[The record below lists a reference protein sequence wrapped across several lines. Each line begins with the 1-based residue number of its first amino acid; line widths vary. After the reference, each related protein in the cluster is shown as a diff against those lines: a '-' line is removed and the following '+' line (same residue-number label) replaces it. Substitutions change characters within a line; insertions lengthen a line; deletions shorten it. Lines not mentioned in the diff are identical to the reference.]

1 VSGNSGATHNWRQ
14 RWRRHA
20 KPYRVE
26 EKDSGEAAQ
35 GRRGAGA
42 TRSAGGHIGGHF
54 NKWWLLPF
62 GILTTSALIA
72 SSIIVFESTFADN
85 SSDNEVARQVANE
98 PTETSEP
105 IADCS
110 GASATD
116 HACYQQRYESL
127 VRDSGVEAAFAE
139 LKDEFTKEEF
149 VSSNC
154 HHLTHVIGRAAA
166 ELYGDVAS
174 TYSRGDNF
182 CASGYY
188 HGAIESVMATLGVDE
203 IMDEADNICAD
214 LREHQNHSFDHRNCL
229 HGLGH
234 GSMYV
239 LKNELFEALRT
250 CDALTEEW
258 ERDQCSGGVFM
269 ENVMAHDNPGHSS
282 KYLKADEPFYPCTE
296 VKTEYKTQCYAR
308 HTEYALKVTSRR
320 NTTVQ
325 DNFAKVFDLCAKVED
340 GFRVACYSGSGHQ
353 AAVEASFA
361 NMTDGAQ
368 AAFIRELCTLGQDYE
383 ALSYCLIAAARQLV
397 FYYDSDAQ
405 ANALCESL
413 TSADLGAVC
422 LQRSEEQMAKQ
433 QYEQYGVRYSG
444 NTEA

>member
-98 PTETSEP
+98 PTEPSEP

-116 HACYQQRYESL
+116 HACYQKRYESL

-149 VSSNC
+149 VRSNC

-203 IMDEADNICAD
+203 IMDEAYNICAD

-269 ENVMAHDNPGHSS
+269 ENVMAHDNPGHPS

-308 HTEYALKVTSRR
+308 HTEYALKVTSRHD
-320 NTTVQ
+320 TTVQ
-325 DNFAKVFDLCAKVED
+325 DNFAKVFDLCAAVED
-340 GFRVACYSGSGHQ
+340 SFRVACYSGLGHQ

-433 QYEQYGVRYSG
+433 QYEQQGVR
-444 NTEA
+444 

>member
-1 VSGNSGATHNWRQ
+1 MSG
-14 RWRRHA
+14 
-20 KPYRVE
+20 
-26 EKDSGEAAQ
+26 DSFVCDTQ
-35 GRRGAGA
+35 SLAGGPSSASA
-42 TRSAGGHIGGHF
+42 TRPAGGHIRGHF

-62 GILTTSALIA
+62 GILTTSALIT
-72 SSIIVFESTFADN
+72 SSILVFGPTFAD
-85 SSDNEVARQVANE
+85 SSSEDEVARHGAHE
-98 PTETSEP
+98 PTETNEP
-105 IADCS
+105 LAECS
-110 GASATD
+110 GTSTD
-116 HACYQQRYESL
+116 HSCYQQRYESL
-127 VRDSGVEAAFAE
+127 VRVSGVTAALAE
-139 LKDEFTKEEF
+139 LKDEFTKDEF
-149 VSSNC
+149 VNTNC

-203 IMDEADNICAD
+203 ILDEADNICAD

-229 HGLGH
+229 HELGH

-258 ERDQCSGGVFM
+258 ERDQCSGGIFM
-269 ENVMAHDNPGHSS
+269 ENINAHDNPGQPS

-320 NTTVQ
+320 DTTVQ

-340 GFRVACYSGSGHQ
+340 SFRVACYSGLGHQ
-353 AAVEASFA
+353 ASTEASLA
-361 NMTDGAQ
+361 DITDEAR
-368 AAFIRELCTLGQDYE
+368 AALSHELCMLGQDYE
-383 ALSYCLIAAARQLV
+383 SLYYCVVAAARQLV

-405 ANALCESL
+405 AKELCESL
-413 TSADLGAVC
+413 TSEDLRTVC
-422 LQRSEEQMAKQ
+422 LRRTEEQLTKQ
-433 QYEQYGVRYSG
+433 QYGQ
-444 NTEA
+444 EASTL